1 MQLDFTPE
9 QEEHLLQLATKTGT
23 QPAQL
28 LIDTALRLFAE
39 DSGFRA
45 AVREGILQADRGEL
59 IEEDEMDKRFEEML
73 RS

>member
-9 QEEHLLQLATKTGT
+9 QEEQLSQLASKAGSK
-23 QPAQL
+23 PAQL
-28 LIDTALRLFAE
+28 MDAALRLLAE
-39 DSGFRA
+39 DNGFRT
-45 AVREGILQADRGEL
+45 AVREGIAQADRGDL